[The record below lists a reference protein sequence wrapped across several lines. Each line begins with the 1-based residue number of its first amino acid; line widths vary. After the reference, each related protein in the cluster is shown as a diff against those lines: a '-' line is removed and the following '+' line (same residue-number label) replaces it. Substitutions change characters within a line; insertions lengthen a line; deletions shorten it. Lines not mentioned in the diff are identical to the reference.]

1 VGYAI
6 RGFLRISREKMKL
19 IGWILF
25 LFCLIW
31 LATFSSQSL
40 VDLSDILIVVT
51 ALSVSIK
58 SREFN
63 EYLKSYQ
70 PAKLWLIW
78 VFVLF
83 TGIAL
88 NIGFTDSKPWVEL
101 LVFRWILTFLSLIY
115 LSRKFFNLKDN
126 QQHRILSFLS
136 PIVLGM
142 NIAAIVI
149 YFVKSEGRAGGMMN
163 SIMPFSHNL
172 GMLFCF
178 YFFLSLKAQF
188 KNLTKLDY
196 VHLSIVLSGG
206 FLLVA
211 TLTRGVWIGSAVG
224 VLFSAFI
231 INKKMF
237 TKVFLGLVVIGSVIL
252 ATQPKIYNRFFG
264 KTESEATSNSER
276 MALWKGNFRIIQDY
290 PIWGV
295 GYQQNKHH
303 LRKYYDEF
311 GYPPGQRISH
321 AHNQYL
327 QNWGGTGTLGLIC
340 YLAFLFFLLK
350 PVIQSITKL
359 PDAEKYFQL
368 GLLAALVCFLIG
380 GLTEANFNIAKNRML
395 FLLIAA
401 WAYSIALPNKKKI

>member
-1 VGYAI
+1 
-6 RGFLRISREKMKL
+6 MKL
-19 IGWILF
+19 SNWVLI
-25 LFCLIW
+25 LFCLAW
-31 LATFSSQSL
+31 FATFSSQSL
-40 VDLSDILIVVT
+40 VDFVDVSVVLTALIV
-51 ALSVSIK
+51 AYKNKEFSEFIK
-58 SREFN
+58 KFE
-63 EYLKSYQ
+63 
-70 PAKLWLIW
+70 PAILWVIW
-78 VFVLF
+78 IFVLVMGLF
-83 TGIAL
+83 INVGFSNSNAWNEAL
-88 NIGFTDSKPWVEL
+88 E
-101 LVFRWILTFLSLIY
+101 FRWILTFLSLIY
-115 LSRKFFNLKDN
+115 LSHKFFNFNNN
-126 QQHRILSFLS
+126 QQRTILSFLS
-136 PIVLGM
+136 PIVLCM

-149 YFVKSEGRAGGMMN
+149 YLIKSEGRAGGMMN

-178 YFFLSLKAQF
+178 YFFLVLNTHFKSLK
-188 KNLTKLDY
+188 KLDY
-196 VHLSIVLSGG
+196 VHLLIVLTAG
-206 FLLVA
+206 FLLVV

-224 VLFSAFI
+224 ILFSAFI
-231 INKKMF
+231 INRKVF
-237 TKVFLGLVVIGSVIL
+237 TKVFLGLVVISVVVL

-311 GYPPGQRISH
+311 GFPPGQRISH

-350 PVIQSITKL
+350 PVIQSTSKL
-359 PDAEKYFQL
+359 PDADKYFQL

-401 WAYSIALPNKKKI
+401 WAYSIALPIKKKI